1 MKSNKKKTI
10 LIYGINYYPE
20 LTGIGK
26 YNAELATWI
35 QSNTNIQVVALT
47 AFPYYPNWKVFK
59 DYRNRFYVNK
69 NIEEVTVIRCP
80 IYVPNKLSGINR
92 IVHDFSFLFSS
103 FWALLYLRIFH
114 QKFDYILS
122 VAPPFLIGLN
132 SIFYKLT
139 SSKTKVIYHVQDLQI
154 DAADQIGMIKSGLL
168 LKIMYSVERFI
179 IKKVDVVTTISDGMK
194 LKLLQKEQRKVTI
207 FPNWVDSKLVFPVQ
221 FPKYPLLE
229 YEDRMENKIVIF
241 YSGAMGEKQGL
252 EILIDIASNLHKN
265 NHKEFIFMLCGEG
278 PYKDIL
284 SEKIKSQNIEN
295 IIFAD
300 LQPINKFNL
309 LLNYAH
315 IHLVLQKK
323 SATDLVLPSKLT
335 NILAVGG
342 VCIVTAEP
350 NTTLYNLIFDNK
362 IGFVVEPENAEA
374 IVDILLD
381 FKISNNSNV
390 QNIKKNAIE
399 YAKTH
404 LNKESII
411 PSFIDSILEN

>member
-1 MKSNKKKTI
+1 
-10 LIYGINYYPE
+10 
-20 LTGIGK
+20 
-26 YNAELATWI
+26 
-35 QSNTNIQVVALT
+35 
-47 AFPYYPNWKVFK
+47 
-59 DYRNRFYVNK
+59 
-69 NIEEVTVIRCP
+69 
-80 IYVPNKLSGINR
+80 
-92 IVHDFSFLFSS
+92 
-103 FWALLYLRIFH
+103 
-114 QKFDYILS
+114 
-122 VAPPFLIGLN
+122 
-132 SIFYKLT
+132 
-139 SSKTKVIYHVQDLQI
+139 
-154 DAADQIGMIKSGLL
+154 
-168 LKIMYSVERFI
+168 
-179 IKKVDVVTTISDGMK
+179 
-194 LKLLQKEQRKVTI
+194 
-207 FPNWVDSKLVFPVQ
+207 
-221 FPKYPLLE
+221 
-229 YEDRMENKIVIF
+229 
-241 YSGAMGEKQGL
+241 
-252 EILIDIASNLHKN
+252 
-265 NHKEFIFMLCGEG
+265 MLCGEG